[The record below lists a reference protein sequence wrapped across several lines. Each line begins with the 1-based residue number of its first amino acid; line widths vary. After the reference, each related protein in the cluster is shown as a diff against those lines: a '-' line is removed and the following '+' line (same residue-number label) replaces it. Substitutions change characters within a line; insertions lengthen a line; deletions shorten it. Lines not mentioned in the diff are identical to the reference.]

1 MGFKTFGF
9 AGGRA
14 DTWESDEA
22 VYWGSEPEWMTD
34 SHRYSKDASGK
45 RDPESLEKPLGAQ
58 IMGKCCTAEDLSP
71 LRYVKW
77 HSH

>member
-34 SHRYSKDASGK
+34 SHRYGKDSAGK

-58 IMGKCCTAEDLSP
+58 IMGESLTATDVLIP
-71 LRYVKW
+71 
-77 HSH
+77 